1 MTGAPTPPEQ
11 PTVFGAPDQSDMI
24 ARIDATDDDDLG
36 SSFFDSSIQDA
47 ENAAVRM
54 FDIGIKT
61 ITDDPSQRPTPAF
74 GGTATAPATSVP
86 RPPSASQQQ
95 VAQGA
100 DGRFDDP
107 AARAAFILGGPAA
120 LRG

>member
-1 MTGAPTPPEQ
+1 MTSPSNPPEQ

-24 ARIDATDDDDLG
+24 ARIDATDEDDLG
-36 SSFFDSSIQDA
+36 SSFFDSSLQEA

-61 ITDDPSQRPTPAF
+61 ITDEPAQRPAAAFGTPA
-74 GGTATAPATSVP
+74 TPAAASST
-86 RPPSASQQQ
+86 RPPTASQQQ

-120 LRG
+120 LR

>member
-1 MTGAPTPPEQ
+1 MTSAPTPPEQ
-11 PTVFGAPDQSDMI
+11 PTVFGAQDQSDMI
-24 ARIDATDDDDLG
+24 ARIDATDEDDLG
-36 SSFFDSSIQDA
+36 SSFFDSSLQDA

-61 ITDDPSQRPTPAF
+61 ITDDPAQRPSPAF
-74 GGTATAPATSVP
+74 GAAATPPPSSAQ
-86 RPPSASQQQ
+86 RPPTASQQQ
-95 VAQGA
+95 VVQGA

-120 LRG
+120 LR